1 MTCSFL
7 AAVDFMLHLR
17 PRLDASV
24 YIGLRRYFLTFCT
37 SGRRH
42 WFRSTE
48 IVDAVHGQILHAAVE
63 MQMEEI
69 AYCFMP
75 DHLHLLIEG
84 CTETADCLAFVHR
97 AKQSS
102 GYGFARQRRERLWQ
116 PSFYDRILRD
126 EESTLPFVRYT
137 LDNPVRAGIAET
149 VDQYPFLGSPRYTIR
164 EVLEAVAW
172 RPSL

>member
-1 MTCSFL
+1 MVCSLL
-7 AAVDFMLHLR
+7 AAVDFVLHLR
-17 PRLDASV
+17 ARLDACF

-42 WFRSTE
+42 WFRSSE
-48 IVDAVHGQILHAAVE
+48 IVNAVHEQILHTAVA

-75 DHLHLLIEG
+75 DHLHLLVEG
-84 CTETADCLAFVHR
+84 CTETADCLAFVKR

-102 GYGFARQRRERLWQ
+102 GYAFARQRRERLWQ

-126 EESTLPFVRYT
+126 EESALPVIRYI
-137 LDNPVRAGIAET
+137 LENPVRAGLAQT
-149 VDQYPFLGSPRYTIR
+149 VDEYPFLGSRRYTIC
-164 EVLEAVAW
+164 EVLAAVPH
-172 RPSL
+172 RP